1 MFLKIFRAMVLRSRT
16 CETHLGVFIPAHGQ
30 TFPKAVG
37 SVEAG
42 LEQGI
47 FITFPSDLYMQ
58 PVLKPVSRQVNP
70 REGFEQVVSGA
81 MPVGNSVNEDPAQTR
96 LNNAPIP
103 KTLGFSTR
111 NLYMLCYFEK
121 DFSLLLMSFI
131 MTSFTCVPICF
142 WRKIS

>member
-1 MFLKIFRAMVLRSRT
+1 MFLKIFRAMVLPSRT
-16 CETHLGVFIPAHGQ
+16 CKTHLEVFIPAHGQ

-42 LEQGI
+42 HEQGI
-47 FITFPSDLYMQ
+47 FTTFPSDLYVQ
-58 PVLKPVSRQVNP
+58 PVLKPVSRQVNR

-81 MPVGNSVNEDPAQTR
+81 MPMGNSVNEDPAQTR

-103 KTLGFSTR
+103 KTLGFSTW

-121 DFSLLLMSFI
+121 DFFLLLMSFI